1 MKFKIFFTITI
12 IAGFL
17 LLGLNSCNKY
27 LEMPAQT
34 SFNTDSVF
42 SRYQNVERLIFDLYQ
57 FQGRALATALN
68 GKLNSTSVSTI
79 TDEAICF
86 TAQNGYT
93 ANNVYAGSINSTW
106 FTVNGGNGEDVYD
119 NHWRTI
125 RKALI
130 LRENIDRVPDA
141 PADVKGRVKGECNAV
156 MALEYFEMFKRYGGV
171 PIVTKPLND
180 AEDFVIPR
188 ASLDS
193 VYKHIINLCDA
204 AIANPFFPAKV
215 PDEKEFGRLTK
226 AFVYGLKA
234 RTMLY
239 AASPLFNTDKP
250 YQDLGANNKLIC
262 FMKYDK
268 NLWASAAKAAREAI
282 AYCEQNGYAIVRNFG
297 PSRNYKVA
305 CEDVPKAGNTEVLY
319 GTFQGINQSRSYWTG
334 RGTNMGGF
342 AATEPTQNHVEKYQN
357 TDGTSVNWNTT
368 ITTPV
373 NDPTFPYKRLDPRFH
388 FSVAYNGCLWVTT
401 TPTYNLEIYDGVDAT
416 VPHGRNGP
424 TSART
429 QFAYFARKW
438 LNGLETTGVWTP
450 MSPYM
455 RLAEMYLILAEASN
469 EANGPSAEVFA
480 ALDVIRTRSG
490 MPIVS
495 KSLDQAGLRKFIENE
510 RSIELYLEN
519 HRYFDVKRL
528 MIGEVFKGPIFDV
541 RVVRQRNSSYTYT
554 KYKYQDRAWFPHWYL
569 HPFPYNEVNK
579 GYGLIQNPGW

>member
-1 MKFKIFFTITI
+1 MKINIFSSLAILSV
-12 IAGFL
+12 AFL
-17 LLGLNSCNKY
+17 LGSTSCRKY

-34 SFNTDSVF
+34 SFNADSVF
-42 SRYQNVERLIFDLYQ
+42 ARYQNAERLLFDLYQ

-68 GKLNSTSVSTI
+68 SKMGLSSVSTI

-93 ANNVYAGSINSTW
+93 SNNVYAGSVNSTW
-106 FTVNGGNGEDVYD
+106 FTVNGTNGEDVYD
-119 NHWRTI
+119 NHWKTI

-130 LRENIDRVPDA
+130 LKDNIDRVPDA
-141 PADVKGRVKGECNAV
+141 PADVKGRIKGECAA
-156 MALEYFEMFKRYGGV
+156 MLALEYFEMFKRYGGV
-171 PIVTKPLND
+171 PIVKKALND
-180 AEDFVIPR
+180 AEDFIIPR
-188 ASLDS
+188 APLDS
-193 VYKHIINLCDA
+193 VYRHIISLCDE
-204 AIANPFFPAKV
+204 AIANPNFPAKV

-226 AFVYGLKA
+226 AFAYGLKA

-250 YQDLGANNKLIC
+250 YQDFGVNNKLIC
-262 FMKYDK
+262 FMKYDR
-268 NLWASAAKAAREAI
+268 NLWADAAKAAREAI
-282 AYCEQNGYAIVRNFG
+282 TYCEQNGYGIVKSFG
-297 PSRNYKVA
+297 PTKNYKVA
-305 CEDVPKAGNTEVLY
+305 CEDMPKAGNTEVLY
-319 GTFQGINQSRSYWTG
+319 GTFQGINQSRNYWTG

-357 TDGTSVNWNTT
+357 TDGTTVNWNTT
-368 ITTPV
+368 ITTPA
-373 NDPTFPYKRLDPRFH
+373 NDPTFPYKKLDPRFH
-388 FSVAYNGCLWVTT
+388 LSVAYNGCLWVTT
-401 TPTYNLEIYDGVDAT
+401 NPTYSLEIYDGVDAS
-416 VPHGRNGP
+416 VANGRNGP
-424 TSART
+424 ISART

-438 LNGLETTGVWTP
+438 LNGFESTGVWTP

-469 EANGPSAEVFA
+469 EANGPREEAFA

-490 MPIVS
+490 MPTVS
-495 KSLDQAGLRKFIENE
+495 RSLDQNGLRKFIENE

-528 MIGEVFKGPIFDV
+528 LIGDVFKGPIYDV
-541 RVVRQRNSSYTYT
+541 KVVKQKNATFTYT
-554 KYKYQDRAWFPHWYL
+554 KYKYHDRAWFVHWYL

>member
-1 MKFKIFFTITI
+1 
-12 IAGFL
+12 
-17 LLGLNSCNKY
+17 
-27 LEMPAQT
+27 
-34 SFNTDSVF
+34 
-42 SRYQNVERLIFDLYQ
+42 
-57 FQGRALATALN
+57 
-68 GKLNSTSVSTI
+68 
-79 TDEAICF
+79 
-86 TAQNGYT
+86 
-93 ANNVYAGSINSTW
+93 
-106 FTVNGGNGEDVYD
+106 
-119 NHWRTI
+119 
-125 RKALI
+125 
-130 LRENIDRVPDA
+130 
-141 PADVKGRVKGECNAV
+141 
-156 MALEYFEMFKRYGGV
+156 
-171 PIVTKPLND
+171 
-180 AEDFVIPR
+180 
-188 ASLDS
+188 
-193 VYKHIINLCDA
+193 
-204 AIANPFFPAKV
+204 
-215 PDEKEFGRLTK
+215 
-226 AFVYGLKA
+226 
-234 RTMLY
+234 MLY

-519 HRYFDVKRL
+519 HRYFDIKRL

-541 RVVRQRNSSYTYT
+541 RVVRQRNSTYTYT